1 MRQILKQV
9 YADTILNQQNS
20 YFKSYTLLF
29 YFNKDVFQRG
39 YFKNIND
46 GILFWSLQIALD
58 QRFFYHDVVSSLVFF
73 FFFFFFFSFFQRF
86 FWWQCRCNRFPNI
99 RKLAN

>member
-39 YFKNIND
+39 YFETSMM
-46 GILFWSLQIALD
+46 GSCFEA
-58 QRFFYHDVVSSLVFF
+58 F
-73 FFFFFFFSFFQRF
+73 
-86 FWWQCRCNRFPNI
+86 
-99 RKLAN
+99 KLP

>member
-39 YFKNIND
+39 YFETSMMGSCFEAFKLPWINVSF
-46 GILFWSLQIALD
+46 IMMEFHHSFS
-58 QRFFYHDVVSSLVFF
+58 FFLFF
-73 FFFFFFFSFFQRF
+73 FFFFLSFFPRF
-86 FWWQCRCNRFPNI
+86 LLMVMSLQPFS
-99 RKLAN
+99 

>member
-39 YFKNIND
+39 YFETSMMGSCFEAFK
-46 GILFWSLQIALD
+46 LPC
-58 QRFFYHDVVSSLVFF
+58 FFYHDVVSSLVFF
-73 FFFFFFFSFFQRF
+73 LFLFFVFFFF
-86 FWWQCRCNRFPNI
+86 
-99 RKLAN
+99 

>member
-9 YADTILNQQNS
+9 YTDTILNQQNS

-39 YFKNIND
+39 YFETSMMGSCFEAFKLPWIN
-46 GILFWSLQIALD
+46 
-58 QRFFYHDVVSSLVFF
+58 VSSIVM
-73 FFFFFFFSFFQRF
+73 
-86 FWWQCRCNRFPNI
+86 
-99 RKLAN
+99 